1 APFAIE
7 GLPAVPQAWTD
18 PPGEPVVTLGGGS
31 FDAVGAMAVDAHGFV
46 FMVDGNVV
54 RRFYPDGTLAE
65 TISGPINGSALNAPA
80 GLALDQYR
88 NLYIADTGNNRVV
101 VLQPNFEDSRS
112 GTYQAVFP
120 NPMPAGA
127 GLSQPSGLAIV
138 PQRAVDDDEFLAVAD
153 TGNSRVQVFR
163 INITGS
169 ASGTGFTNSIRATTA
184 IARNITITALTTFG
198 AAGNADDQFQKPVD
212 IASDRNRRLYV
223 CDAGLNRISRW

>member
-1 APFAIE
+1 Y
-7 GLPAVPQAWTD
+7 D
-18 PPGEPVVTLGGGS
+18 S
-31 FDAVGAMAVDAHGFV
+31 
-46 FMVDGNVV
+46 
-54 RRFYPDGTLAE
+54 
-65 TISGPINGSALNAPA
+65 PA

-101 VLQPNFEDSRS
+101 VLQPNFEDGRS

-223 CDAGLNRISRW
+223 CDAGLNRISRWSLIAGPAYSHDVNWGKAGGGPSNRNGEFNRPSAIAVDSKNGYAYVADVVNRRFQRLDTETGNFRVNWRPEAQG